1 MKFLS
6 AHIENFL
13 TVASGTVKLADR
25 GLNLIQGV
33 NSDDDSAS
41 SNGAGKSSIVD
52 AICWCLYGVT
62 ARGVKGDSVVNLKA
76 KKNTSVIVALE
87 NGATTY
93 KVERYRKH
101 ATGKNCLRL
110 YAIVDPTGPSVDM
123 TRGTDAETQ
132 KEVEKIL
139 GASYEVFVAA
149 VYSGQEAM
157 PDLPKMGD
165 RDLKRL
171 IEEGAGM
178 QRIERAYALSRTRLT
193 SAKNLLDGYVARLDT
208 AKTGL
213 LRTESA
219 LETRR
224 EKAKQW
230 DAGRASVIAGL
241 ESRVNAAKG
250 DATAKALHAQSL
262 KPAADAAAT
271 RLTEI
276 GVSLAEH
283 ANAQRA
289 ATAAQQSAQR
299 AELAIEKHALQAAA
313 KKVESAQ
320 HGIAH
325 IEDDLARPC
334 STCGTVLNSDEH
346 RKHLTAALDTK
357 LATAKSEQAAIALR
371 VRAQVQAH
379 RDAVAAYEAALA
391 LVPDVS
397 ALNAERNT
405 LEQDKTALQHAIRV
419 AQTAKQTLDQEK
431 LSLDN
436 AKAAVNPEQSVV
448 EELEERLS
456 YENTQVTGWTA
467 EIEKATADVAVA
479 ESVVK
484 VFGPAGVR
492 AQILDTVTPFLN
504 ARTADYLSVL
514 SDGAI
519 QAIWTTLTKS
529 ASGDLKEKFSI
540 EVTHSKGA
548 DSFAGLSGG
557 EKRKVRLATALA
569 LQDLVASRATQPIDI
584 WFGDEVDD
592 ALDPSGLER
601 LMTILERKA
610 RERGT
615 VIVISHN
622 SLGDW
627 IDNVTTVTKA
637 DGVSTVEGA
646 LCT

>member
-13 TVASGTVKLADR
+13 TVAAGTVKLADR

-33 NSDDDSAS
+33 NADDDSAS

-76 KKNTSVIVALE
+76 KKNTAVIVMLE

-101 ATGKNCLRL
+101 ATGKNSLRL
-110 YAIVDPTGPSVDM
+110 YAITDPTAPGVDM

-139 GASYEVFVAA
+139 GCSLEVFIAA

-193 SAKNLLDGYVARLDT
+193 SAKYVLDGYVARLET

-219 LETRR
+219 LEIRR

-230 DAGRASVIAGL
+230 NDGRAGVIAGL
-241 ESRVNAAKG
+241 EARVNAAKA
-250 DATAKALHAQSL
+250 DATTKALHAQSL
-262 KPAADAAAT
+262 KPKADAATT
-271 RLTEI
+271 RLAEI
-276 GVSLAEH
+276 GVSLAAH
-283 ANAQRA
+283 ATAQRA
-289 ATAAQQSAQR
+289 AADAQKALSR
-299 AELAIEKHALQAAA
+299 AELAVEKHQLQQATEAVVQAQADVDNAEQDLSKPCRSCGQPGSLHKLDDYRDHKRALLVAAKGTLEDLKVRVRSQVLAVQAA
-313 KKVESAQ
+313 KTTHE
-320 HGIAH
+320 
-325 IEDDLARPC
+325 E
-334 STCGTVLNSDEH
+334 
-346 RKHLTAALDTK
+346 
-357 LATAKSEQAAIALR
+357 
-371 VRAQVQAH
+371 
-379 RDAVAAYEAALA
+379 ALA
-391 LVPDVS
+391 AVPDVT
-397 ALNAERNT
+397 ALNAERAG
-405 LEQDKTALQHAIRV
+405 LEADKTALQNAIRV
-419 AQTAKQTLDQEK
+419 AQTAKQTYDQEK

-448 EELEERLS
+448 EELEERLT
-456 YENTQVTGWTA
+456 YDNTQISGWTA
-467 EIEKATADVAVA
+467 EIAKATAEVAVA
-479 ESVVK
+479 EGVVK

-514 SDGAI
+514 SDGAM

-529 ASGDLKEKFSI
+529 ATGDLKEKFSI

-646 LCT
+646 LCD